1 MLPSLLHK
9 VCVCV
14 WSGPPFE
21 SRAILR
27 VLQAFAFSPHT
38 PLLSVLS
45 QVDLCPTVG
54 QSRGRWGPMCASN
67 LCFPQN
73 SSWLLL
79 AQIGGVGKAPTQQ
92 QTKTLCLLKVV
103 YRAYTDGQATFVFL
117 KMEFVTDAIYCLC
130 VVAWSTPR
138 PVCLSDNY
146 FSSIYKSQCLVTLF
160 SFH

>member
-1 MLPSLLHK
+1 MLAFLLHK
-9 VCVCV
+9 VCVGGGTFL
-14 WSGPPFE
+14 W

-27 VLQAFAFSPHT
+27 VLQAFAFSPHI
-38 PLLSVLS
+38 PLLSLLS

-79 AQIGGVGKAPTQQ
+79 TQIEWGVGKTPTQQ